1 MMINSNTMEV
11 CSTVY
16 GLIQEAME
24 QARIDGSSTL
34 TITFIPSKSK
44 TSFDFHGEV
53 SKSKRVIV
61 QANDKTVDFTY
72 VLDNMG
78 LMPDIMP
85 IGDLIYDARIYR
97 SLKRSNINTVG
108 DLKERF
114 LDSISDE
121 RYSAFGYPLFT
132 VRNLGICSAQKVL
145 TIMTETID
153 AIKAGHTTNSLTPEH
168 PLESK
173 EKCVLAYIDKFDNI
187 PVESLEVSNRVKI
200 VIGRWFYWHFGY
212 YADCVISNLK
222 PLIEEQSWKGVRAF
236 GIKAYEELIDAL
248 YLKVVNSGA
257 WILE

>member
-11 CSTVY
+11 CSTIY

-34 TITFIPSKSK
+34 TITFVPSKSQ
-44 TSFDFHGEV
+44 TSFDFRGEV
-53 SKSKRVIV
+53 SKSKRAILQTNVE
-61 QANDKTVDFTY
+61 TVDITY

-97 SLKRSNINTVG
+97 SLKHSNINTVG
-108 DLKERF
+108 DLKDRI
-114 LDSISDE
+114 LDSMSDE

-145 TIMTETID
+145 AIMTETID
-153 AIKAGHTTNSLTPEH
+153 AIKAGRTINSLTPER

-173 EKCVLAYIDKFDNI
+173 EKCVLTYIDKFDKM
-187 PVESLEVSNRVKI
+187 PVESLELRNRVNTT
-200 VIGRWFYWHFGY
+200 VCRWLYRYLGHY
-212 YADCVISNLK
+212 TNCVISDLK
-222 PLIEEQSWKGVRAF
+222 PLIEEQSWKSVRTF

-248 YLKVVNSGA
+248 YLKVVNSRA